1 MPSRSGKK
9 VGIRKGYFS
18 SVFQVPS
25 WWMGPWQVL
34 FFGSLVCQIYVIP
47 SAEATKLLIT
57 EAEVAESRL
66 MYNLTK
72 GWPYFDPNR
81 GTSSMYAQ
89 AWDFYL
95 EGIRR
100 RVPLSWKTGLKLTKE
115 EGLFAGMPG
124 SMMPRFEVEVKDSI
138 KSFLAEIHENVSTL
152 KRESDHQLF
161 HDEEWEADKIQAQT
175 SLRSSI
181 ESLRIFF
188 ERLKVLSPD
197 LSEMAI
203 RVALTEGI
211 VPSWIMDPKMR
222 RTSDGKVIV
231 LSVADLL
238 NEIPDEI
245 FKNSL
250 FAALPS
256 QTYPA
261 ATGPKAQG
269 KGENPPVTSLVKIND
284 GTPDTNRLCGLSKS
298 SAVRDAVYEFEREK
312 APSRQ
317 FLVNGDVSESSGFN
331 CRLVKF
337 GLVRDPKD
345 KSIGLDPES
354 YAVFPDGRQIKLNN
368 DDLKSL
374 RESWNQIQSGDRIA
388 QPRTVRR
395 SSGAQ

>member
-47 SAEATKLLIT
+47 SAEATKLLVT

-152 KRESDHQLF
+152 KS
-161 HDEEWEADKIQAQT
+161 T
-175 SLRSSI
+175 LR
-181 ESLRIFF
+181 
-188 ERLKVLSPD
+188 
-197 LSEMAI
+197 
-203 RVALTEGI
+203 
-211 VPSWIMDPKMR
+211 
-222 RTSDGKVIV
+222 
-231 LSVADLL
+231 
-238 NEIPDEI
+238 
-245 FKNSL
+245 
-250 FAALPS
+250 
-256 QTYPA
+256 
-261 ATGPKAQG
+261 
-269 KGENPPVTSLVKIND
+269 
-284 GTPDTNRLCGLSKS
+284 
-298 SAVRDAVYEFEREK
+298 
-312 APSRQ
+312 
-317 FLVNGDVSESSGFN
+317 
-331 CRLVKF
+331 
-337 GLVRDPKD
+337 
-345 KSIGLDPES
+345 
-354 YAVFPDGRQIKLNN
+354 
-368 DDLKSL
+368 
-374 RESWNQIQSGDRIA
+374 
-388 QPRTVRR
+388 
-395 SSGAQ
+395 